1 MESGRIWLKQ
11 QKYRCV
17 PPIDPSSRIYKPFI
31 ECPPVTVKDR
41 PNVLESQRLK
51 AELCVNTIVDG
62 VTKVVPAGD
71 PRIYTLV
78 GTTYASATT
87 SALKDNILAATP
99 RFAEFI
105 TPRPP
110 PNYYFYGSTVQ
121 ISMAGEP
128 QAPNSVCQPG
138 EIKRVG

>member
-11 QKYRCV
+11 QNSIREALNRRKTLSV
-17 PPIDPSSRIYKPFI
+17 I
-31 ECPPVTVKDR
+31 ECPPTLTQDR
-41 PNVLESQRLK
+41 PNVLESQRIR
-51 AELCVNTIVDG
+51 AELCVSTIVNR
-62 VTKVVPAGD
+62 VPRIVPVCD
-71 PRIYTLV
+71 TRIYTLV

-87 SALKDNILAATP
+87 SALKDNIQAVTP

-110 PNYYFYGSTVQ
+110 PNYYFFGSTIQ
-121 ISMAGEP
+121 ISKGGEP
-128 QAPNSVCQPG
+128 NAPNSVCAAG

>member
-11 QKYRCV
+11 QNSIRDALNRPKTKSV
-17 PPIDPSSRIYKPFI
+17 I
-31 ECPPVTVKDR
+31 ECPPVISQIK
-41 PNVLESQRLK
+41 PNVLESQRITR
-51 AELCVNTIVDG
+51 EFCVSTILNG
-62 VTKVVPAGD
+62 NLRIVPAGTS
-71 PRIYTLV
+71 RIYATV

-87 SALKDNILAATP
+87 AALKDNILAVAP

-110 PNYYFYGSTVQ
+110 PNYYFYGSTIQ
-121 ISMAGEP
+121 ISKGGEP
-128 QAPNSVCQPG
+128 LAPNSVCQPG

>member
-11 QKYRCV
+11 QNIIRDALNRPKLK
-17 PPIDPSSRIYKPFI
+17 SSI
-31 ECPPVTVKDR
+31 ECPPTLTQDR
-41 PNVLESQRLK
+41 PNVLESQRIR
-51 AELCVNTIVDG
+51 AELCVSTIVKS
-62 VTKVVPAGD
+62 VPRIVPAGD

-78 GTTYASATT
+78 EGTYASATT
-87 SALKDNILAATP
+87 SVLKDNILGGAP

-110 PNYYFYGSTVQ
+110 PNYYFFGSTIQ
-121 ISMAGEP
+121 ISKGGEP
-128 QAPNSVCQPG
+128 NAPNSVCAPG